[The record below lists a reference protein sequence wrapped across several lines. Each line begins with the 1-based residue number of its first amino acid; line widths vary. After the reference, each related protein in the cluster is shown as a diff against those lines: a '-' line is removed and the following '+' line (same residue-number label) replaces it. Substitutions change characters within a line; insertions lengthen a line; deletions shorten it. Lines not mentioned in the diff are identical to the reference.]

1 MSEFTVGADPEFFIR
16 KPISKQDD
24 GSDIVPICGL
34 IGGTKDHPLALE
46 NMPPGFCVQED
57 GAACEFNIPP
67 STTPQEFADAI
78 DAALGTIT
86 HRLRAK
92 GFVPSICNS
101 IKLKPEWVANF
112 PNLAAIGC
120 DPDYVAYH
128 KSEFPEPRIADIDK
142 IGLVRGAGGH
152 IHVGYPLDMCPPA
165 IMAKL
170 LDLMLAIPS
179 VKQDK
184 QGERRAWW
192 GKAGL
197 YRPKSYG
204 VEYRT
209 LSNWWIT
216 QHSTARQMAAMVFSL
231 LESLQAKHIQ
241 WQALVNVVNWDRV
254 SDIIFREDV
263 RAATAFHKRLLEHK
277 VYSNA
282 YHQGLDMAIRR

>member
-1 MSEFTVGADPEFFIR
+1 MSEFTVGADPEFFV
-16 KPISKQDD
+16 KPSNLADKEENV
-24 GSDIVPICGL
+24 VPICGL
-34 IGGTKDHPLALE
+34 IGGTKTQPLQIEGLTS
-46 NMPPGFCVQED
+46 GFCVQED

-67 STTPQEFADAI
+67 ATTPQEFAENITTAYS
-78 DAALGTIT
+78 ALLQQLGGKKYSASFINNIS
-86 HRLRAK
+86 LRK
-92 GFVPSICNS
+92 
-101 IKLKPEWVANF
+101 EWVDKF

-120 DPDYVAYH
+120 DPDYVAYN
-128 KSEFPEPRIADIDK
+128 KSEFPEPRVADIDK

-170 LDLMLAIPS
+170 LDLMLALPN
-179 VKQDK
+179 VKNDK

-197 YRPKSYG
+197 YRPKPYG

-209 LSNWWIT
+209 LSNWWI
-216 QHSTARQMAAMVFSL
+216 QSHSSAKQMGAMVFSL
-231 LESLQAKHIQ
+231 LQSLQSKHIQ

-254 SDIIFREDV
+254 SDVIFREDV
-263 RAATAFHKRLLEHK
+263 RAASALHKRLCEHK

-282 YHQGLDMAIRR
+282 YHQGLDMTVRR